1 MYQVIKLYG
10 DYEPWWFLD
19 GWEEDIVSK
28 DVFSRYEDAYTAFQ
42 KEWVRLSEK
51 FPKKQSKNGTL
62 VAFWDESDQHWCEEC
77 DEYLQ
82 RYHSLMLVE
91 AKENLPAGFVKSQTP
106 PLLRTCR
113 LKQDKCMNHE
123 EKD

>member
-1 MYQVIKLYG
+1 MYQVIKMCG
-10 DYEPWWFLD
+10 DFEPWWFLD

-28 DVFSRYEDAYTAFQ
+28 VAFDRYEDALKAFQ

-51 FPKKQSKNGTL
+51 FPKKQSKNGTM

-91 AKENLPAGFVKSQTP
+91 ARENLPAGFIKQSTQP
-106 PLLRTCR
+106 SLRPCK
-113 LKQDKCMNHE
+113 LKQTNCVNE
-123 EKD
+123 